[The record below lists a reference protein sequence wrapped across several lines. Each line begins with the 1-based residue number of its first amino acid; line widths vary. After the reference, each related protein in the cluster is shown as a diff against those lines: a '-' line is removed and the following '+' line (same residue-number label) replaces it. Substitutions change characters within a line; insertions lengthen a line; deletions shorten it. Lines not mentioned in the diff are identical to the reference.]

1 MLTLS
6 PRRPVAFYHDEPD
19 SIATGSPPTRPALTG
34 MELSIMDPELERM
47 VSVSAIHEEVPR

>member
-1 MLTLS
+1 M
-6 PRRPVAFYHDEPD
+6 FYHDEPD